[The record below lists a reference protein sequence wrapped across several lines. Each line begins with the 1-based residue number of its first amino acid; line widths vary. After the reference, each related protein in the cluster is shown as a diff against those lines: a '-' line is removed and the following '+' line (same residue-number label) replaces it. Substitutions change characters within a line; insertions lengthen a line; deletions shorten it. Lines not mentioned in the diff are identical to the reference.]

1 MAKPAAGTILPHFT
15 LWHLQLVQSLPV
27 FITIIYP
34 KKLRIMI
41 NKLNLKKMNM
51 LKKIF
56 TTLFIILTILSCNNQ
71 DQSKATKLSPQTENT
86 IHIISNFTGDYVSE
100 SYSKRSEGYDWMAVS
115 VNQLSDSSV
124 HIMVRSRIDKKK
136 PSCTFDADAIKISD
150 NQFKS
155 NIDGKRIIYTF
166 NKNSINI
173 APDKNEDKDILQYYC
188 SGGGSFSGNYK
199 KISEPLDEKQ
209 IDQRVF
215 IKVLTLQNIGF
226 DVSTKGK
233 GSFQQLTIQP
243 FGLSI
248 DNQKIT
254 KEIEGFVT
262 NAEIEDLNSD
272 GFPELLIYTTSA
284 GSGSYGN
291 VIGYSV
297 NAGKSISDISFPQI
311 SDNPKANKGYMGHDE
326 FAIVETT
333 LVQRF
338 KIYKDGDS
346 NSNPSG
352 NIRQIQYKLKDGE
365 ASRKFIIDKII
376 EYPEK

>member
-1 MAKPAAGTILPHFT
+1 
-15 LWHLQLVQSLPV
+15 
-27 FITIIYP
+27 
-34 KKLRIMI
+34 
-41 NKLNLKKMNM
+41 
-51 LKKIF
+51 
-56 TTLFIILTILSCNNQ
+56 
-71 DQSKATKLSPQTENT
+71 
-86 IHIISNFTGDYVSE
+86 
-100 SYSKRSEGYDWMAVS
+100 
-115 VNQLSDSSV
+115 
-124 HIMVRSRIDKKK
+124 
-136 PSCTFDADAIKISD
+136 
-150 NQFKS
+150 
-155 NIDGKRIIYTF
+155 
-166 NKNSINI
+166 
-173 APDKNEDKDILQYYC
+173 
-188 SGGGSFSGNYK
+188 
-199 KISEPLDEKQ
+199 
-209 IDQRVF
+209 
-215 IKVLTLQNIGF
+215 
-226 DVSTKGK
+226 
-233 GSFQQLTIQP
+233 
-243 FGLSI
+243 LSI